1 MIKNWLF
8 HYGIPIF
15 IPPIS
20 EILSRLISIFVLFA
34 FIFPFFGTYAL
45 LHHHVRVVRREVKR
59 RASNG
64 FDKEDLTHFEFTSS
78 EAKTALVWQHEDEFE
93 YNGRMYDVV
102 SKEERN
108 GKLHFWCLDD
118 HKESQLKE
126 QLNDIVKSA
135 LGTSSPETSSQ
146 LHFFRF
152 FCSLYYSGDSQT
164 SLNAFASIHN
174 SFAYKA
180 GQFYYSSPPPLTPPP
195 QLV

>member
-1 MIKNWLF
+1 M
-8 HYGIPIF
+8 
-15 IPPIS
+15 
-20 EILSRLISIFVLFA
+20 LFA

-64 FDKEDLTHFEFTSS
+64 LDKDDLIHFEFTHT
-78 EAKTALVWQHEDEFE
+78 EADTTLLWQNGDEFE

-102 SKEERN
+102 SKEEIN
-108 GKLHFWCLDD
+108 GKLHLWCWDD

-126 QLNDIVKSA
+126 QLHDIVKRV
-135 LGTSSPETSSQ
+135 LGHSPPQTRSQ

-152 FCSLYYSGDSQT
+152 FCSLYYSGDSET
-164 SLNAFASIHN
+164 SLNVFASIHN

-195 QLV
+195 QFV